1 MILCCGEALIDM
13 IAEINATGEP
23 VFKPHAGGAI
33 FNSAVAIG
41 RLGVPSGLL
50 TGLSSDFFG
59 EVLRGTMAASHVS
72 DKYTI
77 QSDRPTTLAFVRL
90 VNGQASY
97 AFYDEN
103 TATRLLHIDDV
114 PELDDEVSALLFGG
128 ISLISEPCAST
139 LEALMMREKSKRVIM
154 LDPNIRAN
162 FIQDR
167 DSYLA
172 RLNRMIKHADII
184 KLSDEDLGWF
194 ANQNDEDDQDA
205 KIDEWLG
212 QGVKLIVITRGAN
225 GADAYTSHGKLSV
238 AAQKVDVVDTV
249 GAGDTVNAGILAS
262 LHNQQLLNKKAVAKL
277 SDMAILQALRLGIDA
292 ASVTISRA
300 GANPPWAHEL

>member
-13 IAEINATGEP
+13 IAEINAAGEP

-114 PELDDEVSALLFGG
+114 PALEDEVSALLFGG
-128 ISLISEPCAST
+128 ISLISEPCADT
-139 LEALMMREKSKRVIM
+139 FEALMMREKSKRVIM

-167 DSYLA
+167 ETYLA
-172 RLNRMIKHADII
+172 RLNRMIKHADIV

-194 ANQNDEDDQDA
+194 ANEDDQDA
-205 KIDEWLG
+205 KIDEWLA

-225 GADAYTSHGKLSV
+225 GADAYTSHGKLCV

-262 LHNQQLLNKKAVAKL
+262 LHNHQLLNKKAVATL
-277 SDMAILQALRLGIDA
+277 SDIAILQALSLGIDA

>member
-13 IAEINATGEP
+13 IVEINEAGEP

-41 RLGVPSGLL
+41 RLGAPSGLL

-59 EVLRGTMAASHVS
+59 DVLRGTMAASNVS
-72 DKYTI
+72 DKYAI
-77 QSDRPTTLAFVRL
+77 PSDRPTTLAFVRL

-103 TATRLLHIDDV
+103 TATRLLHIDDI
-114 PELDDEVSALLFGG
+114 PALDDAVSALLFGG
-128 ISLISEPCAST
+128 ISLISEPCGST
-139 LEALMMREKSKRVIM
+139 FEALMMREKTKRVIM

-162 FIQDR
+162 FVQDR
-167 DSYLA
+167 DAYLS

-194 ANQNDEDDQDA
+194 ASEDNQDA
-205 KIDEWLG
+205 KIDEWLA
-212 QGVKLIVITRGAN
+212 QGVRLIIITRGAN
-225 GADAYTSHGKLSV
+225 GADAYTPHGKLCV
-238 AAQKVDVVDTV
+238 AAQKVNVVDTV

-262 LHNQQLLNKKAVAKL
+262 LHSQQLLNKQAVAKL
-277 SDMAILQALRLGIDA
+277 SDMAILQALRLGINA

>member
-13 IAEINATGEP
+13 IAEINAAGETI
-23 VFKPHAGGAI
+23 FRPHAGGAI

-41 RLGVPSGLL
+41 RLDVPSGLIS
-50 TGLSSDFFG
+50 GLSSDFFG
-59 EVLRGTMAASHVS
+59 EMLRQTMTASNVS
-72 DKYTI
+72 DRYTI
-77 QSDRPTTLAFVRL
+77 KSERPTTLAFVRL

-97 AFYDEN
+97 AFYDEG
-103 TATRLLHIDDV
+103 TATRLMHIDDV
-114 PELDDEVSALLFGG
+114 PVLNDDVKALLFGG
-128 ISLISEPCAST
+128 ISLISEPCGST
-139 LEALMMREKSKRVIM
+139 FEALLMREKAKRVIM

-162 FIQDR
+162 FVQDR

-172 RLNRMIKHADII
+172 RLNRMIQNADII

-194 ANQNDEDDQDA
+194 ASEDDQDT
-205 KIDEWLG
+205 KIDEWLA
-212 QGVKLIVITRGAN
+212 QGVKLVIITRGAN
-225 GADAYTSHGKLSV
+225 GADAYTSNGKLCV
-238 AAQKVDVVDTV
+238 AAQRVEVVDTV

-262 LHNQQLLNKKAVAKL
+262 LYSQQLLNKQAVAKL

-292 ASVTISRA
+292 ASITVSRA

>member
-13 IAEINATGEP
+13 IAEINAAGEP
-23 VFKPHAGGAI
+23 VFNPHAGGAI
-33 FNSAVAIG
+33 FNSAVSIG

-59 EVLRGTMAASHVS
+59 DVLRGTMAASHVS
-72 DKYTI
+72 DRYII

-114 PELDDEVSALLFGG
+114 PALDDDVSALLFGG
-128 ISLISEPCAST
+128 ISLISEPCGST
-139 LEALMMREKSKRVIM
+139 FEALMMREKANRVIM

-162 FIQDR
+162 FVQDR

-172 RLNRMIKHADII
+172 RLNRMIIHADIV

-194 ANQNDEDDQDA
+194 ASEDNQDD
-205 KIDEWLG
+205 KIDEWLA
-212 QGVKLIVITRGAN
+212 QGVKLIIITRGAK
-225 GADAYTSHGKLSV
+225 GADAYTSHGKICV
-238 AAQKVDVVDTV
+238 AAQKVQVVDTV

-277 SDMAILQALRLGIDA
+277 SDMAILQALRLGVDA

>member
-13 IAEINATGEP
+13 IAEISATGEP

-33 FNSAVAIG
+33 FNSAIAIG

-59 EVLRGTMAASHVS
+59 EILRKTMAASHVDDHHS
-72 DKYTI
+72 I

-90 VNGQASY
+90 VNSQASY

-103 TATRLLHIDDV
+103 TATRMLHIDDI
-114 PELDDEVSALLFGG
+114 PALDDKVSVLLFGG
-128 ISLISEPCAST
+128 ISLISEPCGST
-139 LEALMMREKSKRVIM
+139 FEALMMREKAKRVIM

-162 FIQDR
+162 FIRDR
-167 DSYLA
+167 DAYLA
-172 RLNRMIKHADII
+172 RLNRMIKHADIV

-194 ANQNDEDDQDA
+194 ASEEDQDA
-205 KIDEWLG
+205 KINEWLN
-212 QGVKLIVITRGAN
+212 QGVKLIIITRGAN
-225 GADAYTSHGKLSV
+225 GADAYTAHGKLCV
-238 AAQKVDVVDTV
+238 AAQKVEVVDTV

-262 LHNQQLLNKKAVAKL
+262 LYNQQVLTKQAVAKL

-292 ASVTISRA
+292 ASVTVSRA